1 LSGAPVW
8 FYAHVQVLQGNY
20 GEAFEI
26 FEGGIPN
33 IHEPTSMIAHF
44 FALSGKT
51 VALLRVGQLG
61 EVLRIVRAGREQ
73 AEKNGSDPWLFN
85 FREAWLR
92 MLALDFAGT
101 RRVCEM
107 ILRAN
112 ADNPPETIAR
122 VATGYATVAA
132 GYTELDRR
140 DYDHAIAHFRQVRDP
155 EVTPKFFLHWIWR
168 LTAQLGLSNVWLQS
182 GNIVTARLEADGFL
196 ESALS
201 TADPHLQALG
211 WEMKTRVAM
220 AEKDWM
226 GAREYVQRA
235 IAIVDRFEVLVAGWQ
250 VHATAW
256 HLYRHAK
263 DKEAAERHRA
273 RAEACIL
280 KIANSFANDEPLR
293 ELFLS
298 ARPVARILSA
308 SAKKAAVAG
317 A

>member
-1 LSGAPVW
+1 MI
-8 FYAHVQVLQGNY
+8 YAYVQVLQGNY
-20 GEAFEI
+20 REAFEI
-26 FEGGIPN
+26 FEAGIPK
-33 IHEPTSMIAHF
+33 IYDTTSMIAHF

-73 AEKNGSDPWLFN
+73 AQKNGSDPWLFN

-112 ADNPPETIAR
+112 AETPTETIAR
-122 VATGYATVAA
+122 VATGYANVAA
-132 GYTELDRR
+132 GYIELDRR
-140 DYDHAIAHFRQVRDP
+140 DYDQAIEHFRQVRDP

-168 LTAQLGLSNVWLQS
+168 MTAQLELSNVWLQS
-182 GNIVTARLEADGFL
+182 GDILNARLEADGFL

-201 TADPHLQALG
+201 TADPHLQALA

-220 AEKDWM
+220 AEKDWI
-226 GAREYVQRA
+226 GAREYIQQA
-235 IAIVDRFEVLVAGWQ
+235 IAIVDRYEVLVAGWQ

-263 DKEAAERHRA
+263 DKEAAERHLA

-293 ELFLS
+293 ESFLS

-308 SAKKAAVAG
+308 SAKKRAVAG